1 MMFEIWGE
9 NYYIDVEN
17 IVDKCTTV
25 LPLKKK
31 DEDNKEDNDDIPDAT
46 IEINMFKYEV
56 VKMCLDRVLNDFD
69 DMDETDDKILKK
81 FALPDMSVSF
91 KLAFNTLIK
100 YEIIIQDE

>member
-1 MMFEIWGE
+1 MMFEIWGD

-17 IVDKCTTV
+17 IVDKCTTI
-25 LPLKKK
+25 LPIKK
-31 DEDNKEDNDDIPDAT
+31 NKEEEEDDDTPETT

-81 FALPDMSVSF
+81 FSLPDMSVSF